1 MIQKAQQMAEREQ
14 YSMTNRKVLSLAVI
28 AGILFVAA
36 YYPILKILAIKWAA
50 SEDYTHAFFTVPI
63 ILYMAWTKK
72 ESFITGVGWGKTGLA
87 VLLASAIFY
96 ILSLQLQIPT
106 FIALALFLTVCGI
119 ILYLSGPRVILA
131 MTIPLLLLLLLIPIP
146 EQLLSM
152 VTASLQ
158 LRVSEASELILRLFG
173 VPLFREGNV
182 LTIPEKTFQV
192 VEACSGIRSLISL
205 VTLSLILGYF
215 SLKAVWSNALLVL
228 CSLPVAILINIMRVV
243 ALVVAYHFFQ
253 LDLSLGTAHT
263 VLGLALFGIALV
275 VLFTLQRMLEQWE
288 TAKKNN

>member
-1 MIQKAQQMAEREQ
+1 MNIDD
-14 YSMTNRKVLSLAVI
+14 RKTLSLSVV

-63 ILYMAWTKK
+63 ILYMGWIKR
-72 ESFITGVGWGKTGLA
+72 ESFIAGVGWGKSGLA
-87 VLLASAIFY
+87 VLLASAVFY

-106 FIALALFLTVCGI
+106 FIALAMFLTVCGI
-119 ILYLSGPRVILA
+119 ILYLSGPRVILE

-158 LRVSEASELILRLFG
+158 LRVSEASELILRFSG

-182 LTIPEKTFQV
+182 LNIPDKTFQV

-215 SLKAVWSNALLVL
+215 SLKTVWSNALLVV
-228 CSLPVAILINIMRVV
+228 CSLPVAILVNILRVV

-253 LDLSLGTAHT
+253 IDLSLGTAHT